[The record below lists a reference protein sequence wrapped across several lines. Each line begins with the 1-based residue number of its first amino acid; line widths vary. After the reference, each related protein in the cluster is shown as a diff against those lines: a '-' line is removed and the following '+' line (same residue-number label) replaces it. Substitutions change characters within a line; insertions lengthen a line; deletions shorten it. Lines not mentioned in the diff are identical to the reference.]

1 MSIFSKFSQT
11 SCYNEEYFK
20 CIKKA
25 QNFQEYIENEKQIAC
40 ITNILVERADVP
52 YEIVALLIESV
63 QENVAIEY
71 ESLKSKSN
79 VNL

>member
-1 MSIFSKFSQT
+1 MSFFSKSSQT
-11 SCYNEEYFK
+11 ACYNEKYFK

-25 QNFQEYIENEKQIAC
+25 QNSQEYIENEKQIEC

>member
-1 MSIFSKFSQT
+1 MSIFSKSSQAD
-11 SCYNEEYFK
+11 CYNEKYFK

-25 QNFQEYIENEKQIAC
+25 QNSQEYIENEKQIEC